1 MASVCAEASDVDG
14 CAEFAELAD
23 FLEVLVHLL
32 VGDDG
37 KGQVSGKILVF
48 VFVQDGLGVGVEF
61 DLEAGVGLLG
71 DYGDGS
77 VLDVVPVEV
86 GHVGV
91 AEDGEDTEAEEVAA
105 LRLDLFELWKA
116 AIAGTGY

>member
-1 MASVCAEASDVDG
+1 MASVFAEASDVDG